1 MEVGTHDELLERRG
15 CYSRLFAAWDAGHPT
30 ERSA

>member
-15 CYSRLFAAWDAGHPT
+15 RYSRLFAAWDAAHMDRT
-30 ERSA
+30 A